1 MYTKGHKVSASY
13 SKACLYSGQN
23 IFMASMSNRVN
34 AFMNFSGSEM
44 ALCGVVNISL
54 IYLRYAVWKIKDFC
68 LLCSIGFLTIDF
80 NVVIAFSQSCLR
92 LFVFS

>member
-1 MYTKGHKVSASY
+1 
-13 SKACLYSGQN
+13 
-23 IFMASMSNRVN
+23 
-34 AFMNFSGSEM
+34 M
-44 ALCGVVNISL
+44 ALFGVVNISL

-80 NVVIAFSQSCLR
+80 NVVIAFSQSRLR